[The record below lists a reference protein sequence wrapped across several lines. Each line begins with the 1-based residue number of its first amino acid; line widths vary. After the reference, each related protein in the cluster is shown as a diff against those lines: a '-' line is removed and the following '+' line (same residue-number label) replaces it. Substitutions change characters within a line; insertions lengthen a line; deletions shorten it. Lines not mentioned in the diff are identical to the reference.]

1 MNTVAVLKA
10 LADETRLRI
19 ISLILEAGDLCA
31 CEVEAILG
39 VRQSNASRHLG
50 RLVREGLL
58 ASEKKGQ
65 WVHYSSDPL
74 GDPRLRFVHDAVAS
88 ARLESGALESDLD
101 RLADYRNSVFS
112 CRTIKGWKPKG
123 VGTPGTKVK
132 APSYSA

>member
-19 ISLILEAGDLCA
+19 VSLILEAGDLCA

-39 VRQSNASRHLG
+39 VNQSNASRHLG

-65 WVHYSSDPL
+65 WVHYSSAPL
-74 GDPRLRFVHDAVAS
+74 EKPSFGFVHHAVS
-88 ARLESGALESDLD
+88 TARRQGAPLDSDLD
-101 RLADYRNSVFS
+101 RLADYRGSGFS
-112 CRTIKGWKPKG
+112 CRTIKLWRPRERNRL
-123 VGTPGTKVK
+123 
-132 APSYSA
+132 AERIEA

>member
-19 ISLILEAGDLCA
+19 VGLILEAEDLCA

-39 VRQSNASRHLG
+39 LRQSNASRHLG

-58 ASEKKGQ
+58 ASNKMGQ
-65 WVHYSSDPL
+65 WVHYSSGPL

-88 ARLESGALESDLD
+88 ARLETGVFERDLD
-101 RLADYRNSVFS
+101 RLADYRNSGFS

-123 VGTPGTKVK
+123 DGTPGTEVK